1 MDVWFYRFVRPIV
14 KVFFYFVY
22 KPKVIGKNN
31 IPKEGRIV
39 LASNHTD
46 YFDCVA
52 MVATNKRTIHFLAK
66 DELLKGFLGPAFK
79 AMGIIPVNRREKDK
93 NALPA
98 AKKVLEE
105 EKMIGI
111 FPEGTFKKEVKE
123 LLPFKIGAVKM
134 AHDANSRIIPM
145 AIVGEFRP
153 FRKGLKVVYGKP
165 YKLESDDLDKE
176 NAKLKKKIEDL
187 IERERG
193 N

>member
-14 KVFFYFVY
+14 KAFFYIVY
-22 KPKVIGKNN
+22 RPVVIGKDNV
-31 IPKEGRIV
+31 PKEGRII

-66 DELLKGFLGPAFK
+66 DELLKGPLGPAFK

-98 AKKVLEE
+98 AKRVLEE

-111 FPEGTFKKEVKE
+111 FPEGTFKKEALE
-123 LLPFKIGAVKM
+123 LLPFKMGVIKM

-145 AIVGEFRP
+145 AVVGKFRP
-153 FRKGLKVVYGKP
+153 FRKGIKIVYGKP
-165 YKLESDDLDKE
+165 YKLESDDFDKE
-176 NAKLKKKIEDL
+176 LAKLKKKIEDL
-187 IERERG
+187 IKRERG
-193 N
+193 K